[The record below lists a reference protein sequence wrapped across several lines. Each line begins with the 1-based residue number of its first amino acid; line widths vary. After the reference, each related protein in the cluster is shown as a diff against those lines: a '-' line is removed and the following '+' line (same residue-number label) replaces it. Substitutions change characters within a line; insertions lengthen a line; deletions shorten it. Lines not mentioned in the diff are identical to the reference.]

1 MPTSAPPRTST
12 KKCKSLPLVLS
23 RSTLTARTSP
33 RRHPVTNEADFSN
46 SLNKPPQPHKPAA
59 HRHDAATPSP
69 PSAFVV
75 TTWAIGHPLA
85 KLHSHLPKFATMS
98 PRSPRHASMA
108 SVFCAKAQ
116 NTGLT
121 LAQLDLPFPW
131 KSWQSGATLS
141 RTPTTSLTMM
151 WTPGLATKALSPHMV
166 TFLQQW

>member
-75 TTWAIGHPLA
+75 TTWAIGHRLV
-85 KLHSHLPKFATMS
+85 KLRFHLPKFVKTL
-98 PRSPRHASMA
+98 PRSPRPATRA
-108 SVFCAKAQ
+108 SVSCATAQ

-121 LAQLDLPFPW
+121 LAPLDRLFPS
-131 KSWQSGATLS
+131 KSWQFGVTLS
-141 RTPTTSLTMM
+141 RTRTMSPM
-151 WTPGLATKALSPHMV
+151 TKMPGLATKTLSRH
-166 TFLQQW
+166 TATSLQQW